1 VNFCDSFVQANA
13 AVKLRAK
20 EMGGRGGL
28 LVESQTVIVIVMM
41 VMVMVMMIV
50 MVMMMRLAMT
60 PHQTEFSVVSGDFDR
75 PSPTQQVRVLGQ
87 RVCHDAANRQ
97 CNIVTEWGRYGRSQ
111 LQSKYVQAPDVDNR

>member
-1 VNFCDSFVQANA
+1 MNFCDSFVQANA

-20 EMGGRGGL
+20 EMGGRSGL

-41 VMVMVMMIV
+41 VMVMVMV
-50 MVMMMRLAMT
+50 MRLAMT
-60 PHQTEFSVVSGDFDR
+60 PHQIEFSVVSGDFDR

-97 CNIVTEWGRYGRSQ
+97 CNIVTVWGRYGRSQ